1 MAQES
6 DRIKSVVATFTNAAK
21 KQYPILK
28 IFLYGSYAKGNHTPD
43 SDIDIGVVIDD
54 TDHSRR
60 IEITADLFRLART
73 VHNAIEPKCIFRDEL
88 ETCDNASI
96 LAEIIRSGID
106 ISSLPA

>member
-6 DRIKSVVATFTNAAK
+6 DRIKSAVVTFYQTVK
-21 KQYPILK
+21 EHYPVLK

-43 SDIDIGVVIDD
+43 SDIDVGVVIDA

-73 VHNAIEPKCIFRDEL
+73 INNAIEPKCIFRDEF

-96 LAEIIRSGID
+96 LSEIIRSGID
-106 ISSLPA
+106 ISSMPA